1 MSSCRNPDIL
11 CFILS
16 SLSPSLSRCRVFL
29 SRHPCVW
36 NSISRAFAENIWQKF
51 TIFRNEICIEIFN
64 SKHNGHRFTA
74 VITAATCGLILHL
87 VTSLCLPP
95 PSPPRPPPH
104 PQPRVPDLSG
114 HCRTSTASAR
124 FQRVLP
130 EPNCERGSQW
140 AQPDT
145 TSARSKWAVPL
156 SYQMGGGR
164 HPRSKEI
171 YK

>member
-16 SLSPSLSRCRVFL
+16 SLSSSLSRTFRDAGFFFRGIHVSEILFREL
-29 SRHPCVW
+29 SRKIYDK
-36 NSISRAFAENIWQKF
+36 NSPFS
-51 TIFRNEICIEIFN
+51 
-64 SKHNGHRFTA
+64 
-74 VITAATCGLILHL
+74 ATKYVLKPLIPSTMDIVLQQLSLRQHGLILHL
-87 VTSLCLPP
+87 VTSLCLPF

-124 FQRVLP
+124 FQRALP
-130 EPNCERGSQW
+130 DPNCDRGSQW

-145 TSARSKWAVPL
+145 TSARSEWAVPL
-156 SYQMGGGR
+156 SYHMGGGR
-164 HPRSKEI
+164 HPS
-171 YK
+171 